1 MLFIFVILFSFLLC
15 FSLVFLVFGYLVVS
29 PFNQYIVL
37 FQKKSTH
44 LTNTQSLNQIMN
56 PIERFLSALFFFL
69 VFPSCLSIDI
79 IAPNQS
85 IKDGDV
91 LVSSGQSYEL
101 GFFSSGIDSTRRY
114 VGIWYHKVSERTV
127 VWVANRDNPINGTS
141 GFLAI
146 NKQGNLV
153 IYENN
158 RSSVPVWSTNV
169 AASSMTNCTAQLKD
183 SGNLVLVQQDSKRV
197 LWQSFDHGTDTLLP
211 GMKLGLDLK
220 IGLNRFLSSWKSK
233 DDPGTGNILYG
244 LDPSG
249 FPQFFLYKGQTPLWR
264 GGPWTGLRWSGI
276 PEMIATY
283 IFNATFVNSIDEVS
297 IFYTMNN
304 PSIISRVVVNESGGV
319 QRLSWD
325 DRGKKWIGIWSA
337 PKEPCDTYRQCGP
350 NSNCDPYQTNK
361 FMCKCLPGFEPKSPQ
376 EWYLRD
382 WSGGCVRKP
391 KVSTCHGGEGFVEVA
406 RVKLPDTSIASANM
420 SLRLKECEQECLRN
434 CSCTAYASADER
446 GLGCLRWYGDLVDTR
461 TFSDVGQE
469 IYIRVDRAELAKY
482 EKSGPLANKGIQ
494 AILIVSVGVTLFL
507 IIFLVCW
514 FVKKRRKARDRK
526 RRNEF
531 PLSLTS
537 RSNSWRDLPIK
548 EFEEGTTSSDLPL
561 FDLSVMAAA
570 TNNFSDANK
579 LGEGGFGS
587 VYKGLLHDGK
597 EIAVKRLAKYSGQG
611 INEFRNEVELIAKLQ
626 HRNLVRILGCCI
638 QGREKML
645 IYEYLPNKS
654 LDSFIFNEP
663 RRSQLD
669 WSTRHNIIC
678 GIARGILYLHE
689 DSRLRIIHRDLKASN
704 VLLDASMNPKIS
716 DFGMARIFG
725 VDQIE
730 ANTNRVVGTYGYMSP
745 EYAMQGLFSVKS
757 DVYSFG
763 ILLLE
768 VITGRKNSNFYD
780 ESNFSSLVG
789 YVWDLW
795 REGRA
800 LELVDT
806 LMGDSYPED
815 QVLRCIQ
822 IGLLCVQESAMDRPS
837 MSNVVFMLS
846 NDTTLPSPK
855 QPAFILKKSYN
866 SGDPSTSEGSHSIN
880 EVTITMLGP
889 R

>member
-1 MLFIFVILFSFLLC
+1 
-15 FSLVFLVFGYLVVS
+15 
-29 PFNQYIVL
+29 
-37 FQKKSTH
+37 
-44 LTNTQSLNQIMN
+44 MN
-56 PIERFLSALFFFL
+56 PIERFLSTLFLFL

-114 VGIWYHKVSERTV
+114 VGIWYRKVSERTV

-141 GFLAI
+141 GVLAI
-146 NKQGNLV
+146 NKQGSLV

-158 RSSVPVWSTNV
+158 RSSVPVWSSNV
-169 AASSMTNCTAQLKD
+169 PASISMTNCTAQLLD
-183 SGNLVLVQQDSKRV
+183 SGNLVLVQQDSEGI

-220 IGLNRFLSSWKSK
+220 IGLNRSLSSWKSK
-233 DDPGTGNILYG
+233 DDPGTGTILYG
-244 LDPSG
+244 IDPSG
-249 FPQFFLYKGQTPLWR
+249 FPQLFLYKGQIPWWR
-264 GGPWTGLRWSGI
+264 GGPWTGLRWSGV
-276 PEMIATY
+276 PEMTPTY
-283 IFNATFVNSIDEVS
+283 IFNVTFVNSVDEVS

-304 PSIISRVVVNESGGV
+304 PSIISRMVVNESGVV
-319 QRLSWD
+319 QRLSWN
-325 DRGKKWIGIWSA
+325 DRDQQWIGIWSA
-337 PKEPCDTYRQCGP
+337 PKEPCDTYGQCGP
-350 NSNCDPYQTNK
+350 NSNCDPYQANN
-361 FMCKCLPGFEPKSPQ
+361 FICKCLPGFEPKSPQ

-382 WSGGCVRKP
+382 GSGGCVRKP
-391 KVSTCHGGEGFVEVA
+391 NVSTCHSGEGFVKLA
-406 RVKLPDTSIASANM
+406 RVKVPDTSMASGNM
-420 SLRLKECEQECLRN
+420 SLILKECKQECLRN
-434 CSCTAYASADER
+434 CSCIAYASADER
-446 GLGCLRWYGDLVDTR
+446 GLGCLKWYGDLVDTR

-482 EKSGPLANKGIQ
+482 EKSGPLANKGVK
-494 AILIVSVGVTLFL
+494 AILIVSVVVTLFL

-537 RSNSWRDLPIK
+537 RSHSSRDLPIR

-561 FDLSVMAAA
+561 FDLSVIAAA
-570 TNNFSDANK
+570 TNNFSGANK

-626 HRNLVRILGCCI
+626 HRNLVRIL
-638 QGREKML
+638 
-645 IYEYLPNKS
+645 
-654 LDSFIFNEP
+654 DEP

-678 GIARGILYLHE
+678 GIARGILYLHQ

-704 VLLDASMNPKIS
+704 VLLDSSMNPKIS

-763 ILLLE
+763 VLLLE
-768 VITGRKNSNFYD
+768 
-780 ESNFSSLVG
+780 
-789 YVWDLW
+789 VWDLW

-806 LMGDSYPED
+806 LMGNSYPED

-837 MSNVVFMLS
+837 MSDVVFMLS

-855 QPAFILKKSYN
+855 QPAFIMKESYY

>member
-1 MLFIFVILFSFLLC
+1 MGELPRKILARA
-15 FSLVFLVFGYLVVS
+15 
-29 PFNQYIVL
+29 QRRT
-37 FQKKSTH
+37 QKKSALCCGLGEGIGRLQWEKLRERGVLVWLSEDDKGVLFMGFRRKTM
-44 LTNTQSLNQIMN
+44 LSFNESPEEETSLRDN
-56 PIERFLSALFFFL
+56 PINDTSGVLS
-69 VFPSCLSIDI
+69 VN
-79 IAPNQS
+79 APNQS

-114 VGIWYHKVSERTV
+114 VGIWYRKVSERTV
-127 VWVANRDNPINGTS
+127 VWVANRDNPIDGTS
-141 GFLAI
+141 GVLAI

-158 RSSVPVWSTNV
+158 RSSVPVWSANV
-169 AASSMTNCTAQLKD
+169 PARIQPQLAISMTNCTAQLLD
-183 SGNLVLVQQDSKRV
+183 SGNLVLVQQDSKGI

-211 GMKLGLDLK
+211 GMKFGRDLK
-220 IGLNRFLSSWKSK
+220 IGLNRSLSSWKSK
-233 DDPGTGNILYG
+233 DDPGTGTIVLG
-244 LDPSG
+244 IDPSG
-249 FPQFFLYKGQTPLWR
+249 FPQLVLYKGQTRRWR
-264 GGPWTGLRWSGI
+264 GGPWTGLRWSGV
-276 PEMIATY
+276 PQMAATY
-283 IFNATFVNSIDEVS
+283 IFNVTFVSSVDEVS
-297 IFYTMNN
+297 YSYSINN
-304 PSIISRVVVNESGGV
+304 PSFISRVVVNESGVV
-319 QRLSWD
+319 QRLTWN
-325 DRGKKWIGIWSA
+325 DRDQQWFEIWSS
-337 PKEPCDTYRQCGP
+337 PKETCDAYGQCGP
-350 NSNCDPYQTNK
+350 NSNCDPYQTNN

-382 WSGGCVRKP
+382 GLGGCVRKP
-391 KVSTCHGGEGFVEVA
+391 NVSTCRSGEGFVKLA
-406 RVKLPDTSIASANM
+406 RVKVPDTSMASANM
-420 SLRLKECEQECLRN
+420 SLILKECEQECLRN

-446 GLGCLRWYGDLVDTR
+446 GFGCLRWYGNLVDTR
-461 TFSDVGQE
+461 TFSDMGQE
-469 IYIRVDRAELAKY
+469 IYIRVDRAEL
-482 EKSGPLANKGIQ
+482 
-494 AILIVSVGVTLFL
+494 
-507 IIFLVCW
+507 
-514 FVKKRRKARDRK
+514 ARDRK

-537 RSNSWRDLPIK
+537 RSNCLRDLPIR

-561 FDLSVMAAA
+561 FDLSVIAAA

-626 HRNLVRILGCCI
+626 HRNL
-638 QGREKML
+638 
-645 IYEYLPNKS
+645 
-654 LDSFIFNEP
+654 
-663 RRSQLD
+663 
-669 WSTRHNIIC
+669 
-678 GIARGILYLHE
+678 

-725 VDQIE
+725 ADQIE

-763 ILLLE
+763 VLLLE
-768 VITGRKNSNFYD
+768 
-780 ESNFSSLVG
+780 
-789 YVWDLW
+789 VWDLW

-800 LELVDT
+800 LEVVDT
-806 LMGDSYPED
+806 LMGDSYLQD

-837 MSNVVFMLS
+837 MSDVVFMLS

-855 QPAFILKKSYN
+855 QPAFVTKESYY
-866 SGDPSTSEGSHSIN
+866 SGDPLTSEGSHSIN

>member
-1 MLFIFVILFSFLLC
+1 
-15 FSLVFLVFGYLVVS
+15 
-29 PFNQYIVL
+29 
-37 FQKKSTH
+37 
-44 LTNTQSLNQIMN
+44 MN
-56 PIERFLSALFFFL
+56 PIERFLSALFLFL
-69 VFPSCLSIDI
+69 VFSSCLSIDI

-91 LVSSGQSYEL
+91 LVSSGSQSYEL

-114 VGIWYHKVSERTV
+114 VGIWYRKVSERTV

-141 GFLAI
+141 GVLAI

-169 AASSMTNCTAQLKD
+169 AASSMTNCTAQLQD

-197 LWQSFDHGTDTLLP
+197 LWQSFDHATDTLLP

-220 IGLNRFLSSWKSK
+220 IGLNRSLSSWKSK
-233 DDPGTGNILYG
+233 DDPGTGTIVLG
-244 LDPSG
+244 IDPSG
-249 FPQFFLYKGQTPLWR
+249 FPQLFLYKSQTRRWR
-264 GGPWTGLRWSGI
+264 VGPWTGLRWSGV
-276 PEMIATY
+276 PQMATTY
-283 IFNATFVNSIDEVS
+283 IFGNTFVSSVDEVS
-297 IFYTMNN
+297 YSYSINN
-304 PSIISRVVVNESGGV
+304 PSLISRMVVNESGVV
-319 QRLSWD
+319 QRLTWND
-325 DRGKKWIGIWSA
+325 PDKQWFGIWYA
-337 PKEPCDTYRQCGP
+337 PKEPCDTYGQCGP
-350 NSNCDPYQTNK
+350 NSNCDPYQTNN
-361 FMCKCLPGFEPKSPQ
+361 FMCKCLRGFEPKSPQ

-382 WSGGCVRKP
+382 GSRGCVRKP
-391 KVSTCHGGEGFVEVA
+391 NVSTCHGGEGFVKLA
-406 RVKLPDTSIASANM
+406 RVKVPDTSMASANM
-420 SLRLKECEQECLRN
+420 SLRLKECARECLRN

>member
-1 MLFIFVILFSFLLC
+1 
-15 FSLVFLVFGYLVVS
+15 
-29 PFNQYIVL
+29 
-37 FQKKSTH
+37 
-44 LTNTQSLNQIMN
+44 MN
-56 PIERFLSALFFFL
+56 PIERFLSTLFLFI

-114 VGIWYHKVSERTV
+114 VGIWYRKVSERTV

-141 GFLAI
+141 GVLAI

-153 IYENN
+153 IHENN
-158 RSSVPVWSTNV
+158 RSSVPVWSSNV
-169 AASSMTNCTAQLKD
+169 PASISMTNCTAQLLD
-183 SGNLVLVQQDSKRV
+183 SGNLVLVQQDSKGI

-211 GMKLGLDLK
+211 GMKLGPDLK
-220 IGLNRFLSSWKSK
+220 IGLNRSLSSWKSK
-233 DDPGTGNILYG
+233 DDPGTGTIFYG
-244 LDPSG
+244 IDPSG
-249 FPQFFLYKGQTPLWR
+249 FPQLFLYKGQIPWWR
-264 GGPWTGLRWSGI
+264 GGPWTGLRWSGV
-276 PEMIATY
+276 PEMTPTY
-283 IFNATFVNSIDEVS
+283 IFNVTFVNSVDEVS

-304 PSIISRVVVNESGGV
+304 PSIVSRMVVNESGVV
-319 QRLSWD
+319 QRLTWN
-325 DRGKKWIGIWSA
+325 DRDQQWIGIWSA
-337 PKEPCDTYRQCGP
+337 PKEPCDTYGQCGP
-350 NSNCDPYQTNK
+350 NSNCDPYQANN
-361 FMCKCLPGFEPKSPQ
+361 FICKCLPGFEPKSSQ

-382 WSGGCVRKP
+382 GSGGCVRKP
-391 KVSTCHGGEGFVEVA
+391 NVSTCRGGEGFVKLA
-406 RVKLPDTSIASANM
+406 PVKVPDTSMASANM
-420 SLRLKECEQECLRN
+420 NLRLKECEQECLRN

-446 GLGCLRWYGDLVDTR
+446 GLGCLRWYGDLLDTR

-469 IYIRVDRAELAKY
+469 IYIRVDRAELA
-482 EKSGPLANKGIQ
+482 
-494 AILIVSVGVTLFL
+494 
-507 IIFLVCW
+507 
-514 FVKKRRKARDRK
+514 RDRK

-531 PLSLTS
+531 PLSTS
-537 RSNSWRDLPIK
+537 RSHCSRDLPIK

-561 FDLSVMAAA
+561 FDLSVIAAA

-587 VYKGLLHDGK
+587 VYKGLLLDGK

-626 HRNLVRILGCCI
+626 HRNLVRIL
-638 QGREKML
+638 
-645 IYEYLPNKS
+645 
-654 LDSFIFNEP
+654 DEP

-678 GIARGILYLHE
+678 GIARGILYLHQ

-763 ILLLE
+763 VLLLE
-768 VITGRKNSNFYD
+768 
-780 ESNFSSLVG
+780 
-789 YVWDLW
+789 VWDLW

-837 MSNVVFMLS
+837 MSDVVFMLS

-855 QPAFILKKSYN
+855 QPAFIMKESYY
-866 SGDPSTSEGSHSIN
+866 SGDPLTSEGSHSIN

>member
-1 MLFIFVILFSFLLC
+1 
-15 FSLVFLVFGYLVVS
+15 
-29 PFNQYIVL
+29 
-37 FQKKSTH
+37 
-44 LTNTQSLNQIMN
+44 MN
-56 PIERFLSALFFFL
+56 PIERFLSTLFLFL

-114 VGIWYHKVSERTV
+114 VGIWYRKVSERTV

-141 GFLAI
+141 GVLAI
-146 NKQGNLV
+146 NKRNLE

-169 AASSMTNCTAQLKD
+169 PASSMTNCAAQLQD

-197 LWQSFDHGTDTLLP
+197 LWQSFDHGTDTMLP
-211 GMKLGLDLK
+211 GMKIGLDLK
-220 IGLNRFLSSWKSK
+220 IGLNRSLSSWKSK
-233 DDPGTGNILYG
+233 DDPGTGTIVLG
-244 LDPSG
+244 IDPSG
-249 FPQFFLYKGQTPLWR
+249 FPQLFLYKGQTRRWR
-264 GGPWTGLRWSGI
+264 GGPWTGLRWSGV
-276 PEMIATY
+276 PQMATTY
-283 IFNATFVNSIDEVS
+283 ILNVTFVSSVDEVWYSYS
-297 IFYTMNN
+297 INN
-304 PSIISRVVVNESGGV
+304 PSFISRMVLNESGVG
-319 QRLSWD
+319 QRLTWN
-325 DRGKKWIGIWSA
+325 DRDRQWFEIWSS
-337 PKEPCDTYRQCGP
+337 PKEPCDTYGQCGP
-350 NSNCDPYQTNK
+350 NSNCDPYQANN
-361 FMCKCLPGFEPKSPQ
+361 FICKCLPGFEPKSSQ

-382 WSGGCVRKP
+382 GSGGCVRKP
-391 KVSTCHGGEGFVEVA
+391 NVSTCRGGEGFVKLA
-406 RVKLPDTSIASANM
+406 RVKVPDTSMASANM
-420 SLRLKECEQECLRN
+420 NLRLKECEQECLRN

-461 TFSDVGQE
+461 TFSDVGQD
-469 IYIRVDRAELAKY
+469 IYIRVDRAEL
-482 EKSGPLANKGIQ
+482 
-494 AILIVSVGVTLFL
+494 
-507 IIFLVCW
+507 
-514 FVKKRRKARDRK
+514 ARDRK

-531 PLSLTS
+531 PLSTS
-537 RSNSWRDLPIK
+537 RSNCSRDLPNK

-561 FDLSVMAAA
+561 FDLSVMAAV

-678 GIARGILYLHE
+678 GIARGILYLHQ

-763 ILLLE
+763 VLLLE
-768 VITGRKNSNFYD
+768 
-780 ESNFSSLVG
+780 
-789 YVWDLW
+789 VWDLW

-855 QPAFILKKSYN
+855 QPAFIMKESYY
-866 SGDPSTSEGSHSIN
+866 SGDPLTSEGSHSIN

>member
-1 MLFIFVILFSFLLC
+1 
-15 FSLVFLVFGYLVVS
+15 
-29 PFNQYIVL
+29 
-37 FQKKSTH
+37 
-44 LTNTQSLNQIMN
+44 MN
-56 PIERFLSALFFFL
+56 PIGRFLSTLFLFL

-79 IAPNQS
+79 IAPNHS

-101 GFFSSGIDSTRRY
+101 GFFGSGIDSTRRY
-114 VGIWYHKVSERTV
+114 VGIWYRKVSERTV
-127 VWVANRDNPINGTS
+127 VWVANRDNPINSTS
-141 GFLAI
+141 GVLAI

-169 AASSMTNCTAQLKD
+169 PASISMTNCTAQLLD
-183 SGNLVLVQQDSKRV
+183 SGNLVLVQRDSKGV
-197 LWQSFDHGTDTLLP
+197 LWQSFDHGTDTLLA

-220 IGLNRFLSSWKSK
+220 IGLNRSLSSWKSK
-233 DDPGTGNILYG
+233 DDPGTGTILYG
-244 LDPSG
+244 IDPSG
-249 FPQFFLYKGQTPLWR
+249 FPQLFLYKGQTRWWR
-264 GGPWTGLRWSGI
+264 GGPWTGLRWSGV
-276 PEMIATY
+276 PEMTPTY
-283 IFNATFVNSIDEVS
+283 IFNVTFVNSVDEVS
-297 IFYTMNN
+297 IFYTMSN
-304 PSIISRVVVNESGGV
+304 PSIISRMVVNESGIV
-319 QRLSWD
+319 QRLSWN
-325 DRGKKWIGIWSA
+325 DRDQQWIGIWSA
-337 PKEPCDTYRQCGP
+337 PKEPCDTYGQCGP
-350 NSNCDPYQTNK
+350 NSNCDPYQAND
-361 FMCKCLPGFEPKSPQ
+361 FICKCLPGFEPKSPQ

-382 WSGGCVRKP
+382 GSGGCVRKP
-391 KVSTCHGGEGFVEVA
+391 NVSTCRSGEGFVKVA
-406 RVKLPDTSIASANM
+406 RVKVPDTSMARANT
-420 SLRLKECEQECLRN
+420 SSRLKECEQECLRN

-469 IYIRVDRAELAKY
+469 IYIRVDRAELVSAKY
-482 EKSGPLANKGIQ
+482 EKSGPLANKGKQ

-514 FVKKRRKARDRK
+514 LVKKRREARDRT

-537 RSNSWRDLPIK
+537 TSNCWRDLPIK
-548 EFEEGTTSSDLPL
+548 EFEKGTSSSDLPL
-561 FDLSVMAAA
+561 FDLSVIAAA
-570 TNNFSDANK
+570 TNNFSGANK

-611 INEFRNEVELIAKLQ
+611 INEFRTEVELIAKLQ

-669 WSTRHNIIC
+669 WSTRYNIIC
-678 GIARGILYLHE
+678 GIARGILYLHQ

-730 ANTNRVVGTYGYMSP
+730 ANTNRVVGT
-745 EYAMQGLFSVKS
+745 
-757 DVYSFG
+757 
-763 ILLLE
+763 
-768 VITGRKNSNFYD
+768 
-780 ESNFSSLVG
+780 
-789 YVWDLW
+789 
-795 REGRA
+795 
-800 LELVDT
+800 
-806 LMGDSYPED
+806 
-815 QVLRCIQ
+815 
-822 IGLLCVQESAMDRPS
+822 
-837 MSNVVFMLS
+837 
-846 NDTTLPSPK
+846 
-855 QPAFILKKSYN
+855 
-866 SGDPSTSEGSHSIN
+866 
-880 EVTITMLGP
+880 
-889 R
+889 

>member
-1 MLFIFVILFSFLLC
+1 
-15 FSLVFLVFGYLVVS
+15 
-29 PFNQYIVL
+29 
-37 FQKKSTH
+37 
-44 LTNTQSLNQIMN
+44 MN
-56 PIERFLSALFFFL
+56 PIERFLSILFVFL

-91 LVSSGQSYEL
+91 LVSNGQSYEL
-101 GFFSSGIDSTRRY
+101 GFFSSGINPTRRY
-114 VGIWYHKVSERTV
+114 VGIWYRSTKVSEQTV

-141 GFLAI
+141 GVLAI

-158 RSSVPVWSTNV
+158 PSSVPVWSSNV
-169 AASSMTNCTAQLKD
+169 PASISMTNCTAQLLD
-183 SGNLVLVQQDSKRV
+183 SGNLVLVQQDSKGMI

-220 IGLNRFLSSWKSK
+220 IGLNRSLSSWKSK
-233 DDPGTGNILYG
+233 DDLGTGTIVLG
-244 LDPSG
+244 IDPSG
-249 FPQFFLYKGQTPLWR
+249 FPQLFLYKSQTRRWR
-264 GGPWTGLRWSGI
+264 SGPWTGLRWSGV
-276 PEMIATY
+276 PQMAYTS
-283 IFNATFVNSIDEVS
+283 IFDFTFVSSVDEVS
-297 IFYTMNN
+297 FSYSLKN
-304 PSIISRVVVNESGGV
+304 PSFISRLVVNESGV
-319 QRLSWD
+319 AQRLIWN
-325 DRGKKWIGIWSA
+325 DRDQQWFEIWSY
-337 PKEPCDTYRQCGP
+337 PKETCDTYGQCGP
-350 NSNCDPYQTNK
+350 NSNCDPYQSNN
-361 FMCKCLPGFEPKSPQ
+361 FRCKCLPGFEPKSTQ

-382 WSGGCVRKP
+382 GSGGCVRKP
-391 KVSTCHGGEGFVEVA
+391 NVSTCRSGEGFIKLA
-406 RVKLPDTSIASANM
+406 RVKVPDTSMASANM
-420 SLRLKECEQECLRN
+420 SLILKECEQECLRN

-446 GLGCLRWYGDLVDTR
+446 GLGCLRWYGELLDTR
-461 TFSDVGQE
+461 TFSDMGQE

-482 EKSGPLANKGIQ
+482 EKSGPLANKGIK
-494 AILIVSVGVTLFL
+494 AILIVSVVVTLFL

-514 FVKKRRKARDRK
+514 FVRKRRKARDRK
-526 RRNEF
+526 GRNEF

-537 RSNSWRDLPIK
+537 RSHSSRELPIN

-561 FDLSVMAAA
+561 FDLSVIAAA

-654 LDSFIFNEP
+654 LDSFIFSMS

-678 GIARGILYLHE
+678 GIARGILYLHQ

-763 ILLLE
+763 VLLLE
-768 VITGRKNSNFYD
+768 VITGRKNNHFYNESKSSN
-780 ESNFSSLVG
+780 LVG

-806 LMGDSYPED
+806 LMGDSFHED

-855 QPAFILKKSYN
+855 QPAFIMKESYY

-880 EVTITMLGP
+880 GVTITMPGP

>member
-1 MLFIFVILFSFLLC
+1 
-15 FSLVFLVFGYLVVS
+15 
-29 PFNQYIVL
+29 
-37 FQKKSTH
+37 
-44 LTNTQSLNQIMN
+44 MN
-56 PIERFLSALFFFL
+56 PVRRFLSALLLFL

-114 VGIWYHKVSERTV
+114 VGIWYRKVSERTV

-141 GFLAI
+141 GVLAI

-169 AASSMTNCTAQLKD
+169 PASISMTNGTAQLLD
-183 SGNLVLVQQDSKRV
+183 SGNLVLVQQDSKGV

-220 IGLNRFLSSWKSK
+220 IGLNRSLSSWKSK
-233 DDPGTGNILYG
+233 DDPGTGTILYG
-244 LDPSG
+244 IDPSG
-249 FPQFFLYKGQTPLWR
+249 FPQLFLYKGQTRWWR
-264 GGPWTGLRWSGI
+264 GGPWTGLRWSGVS
-276 PEMIATY
+276 EMTPTY
-283 IFNATFVNSIDEVS
+283 IFNATFVNSVDEVS

-304 PSIISRVVVNESGGV
+304 PSIISRMVVNESGVV
-319 QRLSWD
+319 QRLSWN
-325 DRGKKWIGIWSA
+325 DRDQQWIGIWSA
-337 PKEPCDTYRQCGP
+337 PKEPCDSYGQCGP
-350 NSNCDPYQTNK
+350 NGNCDPYQTNT
-361 FMCKCLPGFEPKSPQ
+361 FMCKCLPGFEPEAPQ

-382 WSGGCVRKP
+382 GSRGCVRKP
-391 KVSTCHGGEGFVEVA
+391 NVSTCHGGEGFVKLA
-406 RVKLPDTSIASANM
+406 RVKVPDTSMASANM
-420 SLRLKECEQECLRN
+420 SLRLKECARECLRN

-507 IIFLVCW
+507 IIFLVGW
-514 FVKKRRKARDRK
+514 FVTKRRKDRDRK

-704 VLLDASMNPKIS
+704 VLLDTSMNPKIS
-716 DFGMARIFG
+716 DFGMARIVG

-763 ILLLE
+763 VLLLE
-768 VITGRKNSNFYD
+768 VITGRKNSHFYD
-780 ESNFSSLVG
+780 ESNSSSLVG

-806 LMGDSYPED
+806 LMGDSYPEY

-822 IGLLCVQESAMDRPS
+822 IGLLCVQESAMNRPS
-837 MSNVVFMLS
+837 MSSVVFMLS

>member
-1 MLFIFVILFSFLLC
+1 M
-15 FSLVFLVFGYLVVS
+15 
-29 PFNQYIVL
+29 NQ
-37 FQKKSTH
+37 
-44 LTNTQSLNQIMN
+44 
-56 PIERFLSALFFFL
+56 IERFLSALFLNL

-79 IAPNQS
+79 IAPNQP

-114 VGIWYHKVSERTV
+114 VGIWYRKVSRTV

-141 GFLAI
+141 GVLAI

-169 AASSMTNCTAQLKD
+169 PASISMTNCTAQLLN
-183 SGNLVLVQQDSKRV
+183 SGNLVLVNQDSKGV
-197 LWQSFDHGTDTLLP
+197 LWQSFDHATDTLLP

-220 IGLNRFLSSWKSK
+220 IGLNRSLSSWKSK
-233 DDPGTGNILYG
+233 DDPGTGTIVLG
-244 LDPSG
+244 IDPSG
-249 FPQFFLYKGQTPLWR
+249 FPQLFLYKGQTRRWR
-264 GGPWTGLRWSGI
+264 VGPWTGLRWSGV
-276 PEMIATY
+276 PQMATTY
-283 IFNATFVNSIDEVS
+283 IFGVTFVSSVDEVS
-297 IFYTMNN
+297 YSYSINN
-304 PSIISRVVVNESGGV
+304 PSLISRMVVNESGVV
-319 QRLSWD
+319 QRMTWND
-325 DRGKKWIGIWSA
+325 PDQQWFEIWYA
-337 PKEPCDTYRQCGP
+337 PKEPCDTYGQCGP
-350 NSNCDPYQTNK
+350 NTNCDPYQTNN

-376 EWYLRD
+376 EWYLREG
-382 WSGGCVRKP
+382 SRGCVRKP
-391 KVSTCHGGEGFVEVA
+391 NVSTCHGGEGFVKVA
-406 RVKLPDTSIASANM
+406 RVKVPDTSMASANM

-446 GLGCLRWYGDLVDTR
+446 GLGCLRWNGDLVDTR

-469 IYIRVDRAELAKY
+469 IYIRVDRAEL
-482 EKSGPLANKGIQ
+482 
-494 AILIVSVGVTLFL
+494 
-507 IIFLVCW
+507 
-514 FVKKRRKARDRK
+514 ARDRK

-561 FDLSVMAAA
+561 FDLSVIAAA
-570 TNNFSDANK
+570 TNNFSAANK

-678 GIARGILYLHE
+678 GIGRGILYLHE

-763 ILLLE
+763 VLLLE
-768 VITGRKNSNFYD
+768 VITGRKNINFYD
-780 ESNFSSLVG
+780 ESNSSNLVG

-795 REGRA
+795 SEGRA

-822 IGLLCVQESAMDRPS
+822 IGLLCVHESAMDRPS

-855 QPAFILKKSYN
+855 QPSFIQKKSYN

-880 EVTITMLGP
+880 EVTITKLRP

>member
-1 MLFIFVILFSFLLC
+1 
-15 FSLVFLVFGYLVVS
+15 
-29 PFNQYIVL
+29 
-37 FQKKSTH
+37 
-44 LTNTQSLNQIMN
+44 MN
-56 PIERFLSALFFFL
+56 PIERFLSTLFLFL

-114 VGIWYHKVSERTV
+114 VGIWYRKVSERTV

-141 GFLAI
+141 GVLAI
-146 NKQGNLV
+146 NEQGNLV

-158 RSSVPVWSTNV
+158 QSSVPVWSSNV
-169 AASSMTNCTAQLKD
+169 PASISMTNCTAQLLD
-183 SGNLVLVQQDSKRV
+183 SGNLVLVQQDSKGI

-220 IGLNRFLSSWKSK
+220 IGLNRSLSSWKSK
-233 DDPGTGNILYG
+233 DDPGTGTILYG
-244 LDPSG
+244 IDPSG
-249 FPQFFLYKGQTPLWR
+249 FPQLFLYKGQIPWWR
-264 GGPWTGLRWSGI
+264 GGPWTGLRWSGV
-276 PEMIATY
+276 PEMTPTY
-283 IFNATFVNSIDEVS
+283 IFNVTFVNSVDEVS

-304 PSIISRVVVNESGGV
+304 PSIISRMVVNESGVV
-319 QRLSWD
+319 QRLSWN
-325 DRGKKWIGIWSA
+325 DRDQQWIGIWSA
-337 PKEPCDTYRQCGP
+337 PKEPCDTYGQCGP
-350 NSNCDPYQTNK
+350 NSNCDPYQANN
-361 FMCKCLPGFEPKSPQ
+361 FICKCLPGFEPKSPQ
-376 EWYLRD
+376 AWYLRD
-382 WSGGCVRKP
+382 GSGGCVRKP
-391 KVSTCHGGEGFVEVA
+391 NVSTCHSGEGFVKLA
-406 RVKLPDTSIASANM
+406 RVKVPDTSMASGNM
-420 SLRLKECEQECLRN
+420 SLILKECKQECLRN

-446 GLGCLRWYGDLVDTR
+446 GLGCLKWYGDLVDTR

-469 IYIRVDRAELAKY
+469 IYIRVDRAELANY
-482 EKSGPLANKGIQ
+482 EKSGPLANKGVK
-494 AILIVSVGVTLFL
+494 AILIVSVVVTLFL

-537 RSNSWRDLPIK
+537 RSHCSRELPIK

-561 FDLSVMAAA
+561 FDLSVIATA

-678 GIARGILYLHE
+678 GIARGILYLHQ

-730 ANTNRVVGTYGYMSP
+730 DNTNRVVGTYGYMSP

-763 ILLLE
+763 VLLLE
-768 VITGRKNSNFYD
+768 VITGRKNSHFYD
-780 ESNFSSLVG
+780 ESNSSNLVG

-800 LELVDT
+800 PELVDT

-837 MSNVVFMLS
+837 MSDVVFMLS

-855 QPAFILKKSYN
+855 QPAFIMKESYY
-866 SGDPSTSEGSHSIN
+866 SGDPLTSEGSHSIN
-880 EVTITMLGP
+880 EVTITMLGH